1 MAINS
6 SDGACMCEHECLVT
20 SHKPQAGL
28 RPFVFM
34 LDLVRQTKAPVLL
47 KLDAKCYVTAIL

>member
-1 MAINS
+1 MY
-6 SDGACMCEHECLVT
+6 EHECLVT